1 MSTSPPPRPKEQ
13 LSALGLRPK
22 YHFGQNF
29 LADETLARRI
39 AELCTPCADGA
50 VVEIGAGLGALTA
63 PLLTRA
69 RKVVAIE
76 RDRDLI
82 PALRERFQAE
92 IERGQLVI
100 EEADAK
106 SVDWFAHFDAREP
119 VQVAGNLPYQI
130 TGPLLERLCA
140 LAPRLVHVVVLVQL
154 EVAARIVAPP
164 SAEDYGAL
172 SVFVQAQFAAAREL
186 VVRRGAF
193 YPQPNVDSAVVSL
206 APRQPPLAHE
216 TPAFKEL
223 VQRAFQQRRKQL
235 KNAWRGVCGASDAE
249 LAEAASAAAVDLS
262 LRGENLGVAQ
272 FWQMAL
278 ELGRP

>member
-1 MSTSPPPRPKEQ
+1 MAAPPLRPKDH

-22 YHFGQNF
+22 HHFGQNF
-29 LADETLARRI
+29 LADEGLARRI
-39 AELCTPCADGA
+39 AELCTPRPSGV

-76 RDRDLI
+76 RDRDLV
-82 PALRERFQAE
+82 PALCERFADE
-92 IERGQLVI
+92 IAGGQLVI

-106 SVDWFAHFDAREP
+106 TLDWFAHFEPDEP
-119 VQVAGNLPYQI
+119 VQLAGNLPYQI
-130 TGPLLERLCA
+130 TGPLIERLCA
-140 LAPRLVHVVVLVQL
+140 VAPRLAHAVVLVQL
-154 EVAARIVAPP
+154 EVAQRLVAKPG
-164 SAEDYGAL
+164 ADDYGAL
-172 SVFVQAQFAAAREL
+172 SVFVQAQFVATREV

-216 TPAFKEL
+216 TAEFREL

-235 KNAWRGVCGASDAE
+235 RNAWRGACGASDE
-249 LAEAASAAAVDLS
+249 RLAEAARAAGIDLS
-262 LRGENLGVAQ
+262 QRGEMLEVGR
-272 FWQMAL
+272 FWQMAQ
-278 ELGRP
+278 ELAVS

>member
-1 MSTSPPPRPKEQ
+1 MSTLPLRPKEH

-22 YHFGQNF
+22 HHFGQNF
-29 LADETLARRI
+29 LADEALCRRI
-39 AELCTPCADGA
+39 AELATPRAGGA

-76 RDRDLI
+76 RDRDLV
-82 PALRERFQAE
+82 PALAARFAAE
-92 IERGQLVI
+92 VEMGQLVI

-106 SVDWFAHFDAREP
+106 SLDWFQRFEPDEP
-119 VQVAGNLPYQI
+119 VQIAGNLPYQI

-140 LAPRLVHVVVLVQL
+140 LAPRVEHVVVLVQL
-154 EVAARIVAPP
+154 EVAARLVAKPD
-164 SAEDYGAL
+164 ADDYGAL
-172 SVFVQAQFAAAREL
+172 SVFVQAQFAAAREI

-206 APRQPPLAHE
+206 APLRPPITSE
-216 TPAFKEL
+216 TREFREL

-235 KNAWRGVCGASDAE
+235 RNAWRGALGKSD
-249 LAEAASAAAVDLS
+249 LQLSEAAHAVGIDLS
-262 LRGENLGVAQ
+262 LRGESLGVVE
-272 FWQMAL
+272 FSRMAL
-278 ELGRP
+278 ELARV

>member
-1 MSTSPPPRPKEQ
+1 VAKPPLRPKEH

-22 YHFGQNF
+22 HHFGQNF
-29 LADETLARRI
+29 LADEGLARRI
-39 AELCTPCADGA
+39 AELCTPRQAGA

-76 RDRDLI
+76 RDRDLV
-82 PALRERFQAE
+82 PALRERFAE
-92 IERGQLVI
+92 EIAAGQLVI

-106 SVDWFAHFDAREP
+106 TLDWFAHFDAEEP
-119 VQVAGNLPYQI
+119 VQLAGNLPYQI

-140 LAPRLVHVVVLVQL
+140 LAPRLAHVVVLVQL
-154 EVAARIVAPP
+154 EVAARLVAK
-164 SAEDYGAL
+164 AGTENYGAL
-172 SVFVQAQFAAAREL
+172 SVFVQAQFTATRET

-206 APRQPPLAHE
+206 APKELPVARE
-216 TPAFKEL
+216 TPEFREL

-235 KNAWRGVCGASDAE
+235 RNAWRGACGASEEQLVTAARAAGIE
-249 LAEAASAAAVDLS
+249 LSQ
-262 LRGENLGVAQ
+262 RGEILEVAQ
-272 FWQMAL
+272 FWQMAQ
-278 ELGRP
+278 ELSRP

>member
-1 MSTSPPPRPKEQ
+1 MATPPLRPKEH

-29 LADETLARRI
+29 LADEGLARRI
-39 AELCTPCADGA
+39 AELCTPRQAGA

-69 RKVVAIE
+69 SRVVAIE

-82 PALRERFQAE
+82 PPLRARFVDE
-92 IERGQLVI
+92 IAAGQLVI

-106 SVDWFAHFDAREP
+106 TLDWFAHFDSEAP

-140 LAPRLVHVVVLVQL
+140 LAPRLAHAVVLVQL
-154 EVAARIVAPP
+154 EVAARLVARPGG
-164 SAEDYGAL
+164 EDYGAL
-172 SVFVQAQFAAAREL
+172 SVFVQAQFTATREI

-206 APRQPPLAHE
+206 APRRPAVAEE
-216 TPAFKEL
+216 TPEFREL
-223 VQRAFQQRRKQL
+223 VRRAFQQRRKQL
-235 KNAWRGVCGASDAE
+235 RNAWRGACGASEAE
-249 LAEAASAAAVDLS
+249 LMEAARVAGIDLS
-262 LRGENLGVAQ
+262 QRGEILEVGQ
-272 FWQMAL
+272 FWRMAL
-278 ELGRP
+278 ELARP

>member
-1 MSTSPPPRPKEQ
+1 LSTLPLRPKEH

-22 YHFGQNF
+22 HHFGQNF
-29 LADETLARRI
+29 LADEAICRRI
-39 AELCTPCADGA
+39 AELATPRASGA

-76 RDRDLI
+76 RDRDLV
-82 PALRERFQAE
+82 PALSQRFAAE
-92 IERGQLVI
+92 VATGQLVI

-106 SVDWFAHFDAREP
+106 SVDWFQHFEPDEP
-119 VQVAGNLPYQI
+119 VQIAGNLPYQL

-140 LAPRLVHVVVLVQL
+140 LAPRVEHVVVLVQL
-154 EVAARIVAPP
+154 EVAARLVAKPD
-164 SAEDYGAL
+164 ADDYGAL
-172 SVFVQAQFAAAREL
+172 SVFVQAQFAATREI

-206 APRQPPLAHE
+206 APRRPPLAEE
-216 TPAFKEL
+216 TREFREL

-235 KNAWRGVCGASDAE
+235 RNAWRGVADRSDTQIAQ
-249 LAEAASAAAVDLS
+249 AARAANIDLS
-262 LRGENLGVAQ
+262 LRGESLGVAE
-272 FWQMAL
+272 FWRMAL
-278 ELGRP
+278 ELVRA